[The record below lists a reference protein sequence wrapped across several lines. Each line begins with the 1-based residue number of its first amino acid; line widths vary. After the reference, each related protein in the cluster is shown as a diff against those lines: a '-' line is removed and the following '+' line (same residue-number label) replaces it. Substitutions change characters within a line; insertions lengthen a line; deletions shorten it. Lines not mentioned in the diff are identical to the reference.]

1 MKTLIVYYS
10 LEGNTKWAAE
20 TLAAALG
27 ADTLRLVPVAAY
39 PDSGFKKFLFGGK
52 SAVMK
57 QTPEL
62 EPYEVDMAQYARV
75 ILATP
80 VWAGTLAPPLRSFIR
95 REDLAGKELALVA
108 SSMGGS
114 PGKTFEHLKALLG
127 VTGDVP
133 TLSLR
138 DPRSRPSQAN
148 EEALAAFCEKL
159 TAGTGR

>member
-20 TLAAALG
+20 KLAAKLG
-27 ADTLRLVPVAAY
+27 ADTLRLAPKAAY
-39 PDSGFKKFLFGGK
+39 PDKGFKKFLFGGK

-57 QTPEL
+57 ETPEL
-62 EPYEVDMAQYARV
+62 EPYEVDMTKYEQV

-80 VWAGTLAPPLRSFIR
+80 VWAGTLAPPLRTFIR
-95 REDLAGKELALVA
+95 REDLRGKKLALAA

-133 TLSLR
+133 VLSLK
-138 DPRSRPSQAN
+138 DPKSHPSRAN
-148 EEALAAFCEKL
+148 EDALAAFCDKL
-159 TAGTGR
+159 T

>member
-20 TLAAALG
+20 MLAEKLG

-39 PDSGFKKFLFGGK
+39 PDKGFKKFLFGGK

-57 QTPEL
+57 ETPEL
-62 EPYEVDMAQYARV
+62 EPYEVDITKYEQV
-75 ILATP
+75 VLATP
-80 VWAGTLAPPLRSFIR
+80 VWAGTLAPPLRTFIQK
-95 REDLAGKELALVA
+95 EDLSGKRLALVA

-114 PGKTFEHLKALLG
+114 PGKTFVNLMAMLG
-127 VTGDVP
+127 LSGDIP

-138 DPRSRPSQAN
+138 DPKSHPSKAN
-148 EEALAAFCEKL
+148 EEAMEAFCKRL
-159 TAGTGR
+159 A

>member
-20 TLAAALG
+20 KLAARLG
-27 ADTLRLVPVAAY
+27 ADTLRLAPKAAY
-39 PDSGFKKFLFGGK
+39 PDRGFKKFLFGGK

-57 QTPEL
+57 ETPEL
-62 EPYEVDMAQYARV
+62 EPYEVDMTKYEQV

-80 VWAGTLAPPLRSFIR
+80 VWAGTLAPPLRTFIR
-95 REDLAGKELALVA
+95 REDLRGKKLALAA

-133 TLSLR
+133 VLSLK
-138 DPRSRPSQAN
+138 DPKSHPSRAN
-148 EEALAAFCEKL
+148 EDALAAFCDKL
-159 TAGTGR
+159 T

>member
-10 LEGNTKWAAE
+10 LEGNTQWAAE
-20 TLAAALG
+20 KLAERLN
-27 ADTLRLVPVAAY
+27 ADTLRLVPRAAY
-39 PDSGFKKFLFGGK
+39 PDRGFKKFLFGGK

-57 QTPEL
+57 ETPEL
-62 EPYEVDMAQYARV
+62 EPYEVDITQYEQV
-75 ILATP
+75 VLATP
-80 VWAGTLAPPLRSFIR
+80 VWAGTLTPPLRTFIQ
-95 REDLAGKELALVA
+95 REDLTGKQFALVA

-138 DPRSRPSQAN
+138 DPKSHPSQAN
-148 EEALAAFCEKL
+148 EDALAAFCEKL
-159 TAGTGR
+159 A

>member
-10 LEGNTKWAAE
+10 LEGNTRWAAE
-20 TLAAALG
+20 RIAEKLD
-27 ADTLRLVPVAAY
+27 ADTLRLVPKAAY
-39 PDSGFKKFLFGGK
+39 PDKGFKKFLFGGK

-57 QTPEL
+57 ETPEL
-62 EPYEVDMAQYARV
+62 EAYEVDMAQYERV

-80 VWAGTLAPPLRSFIR
+80 VWAGTMAPPLRTFIQK
-95 REDLAGKELALVA
+95 EDLTGKQLALVA

-114 PGKTFEHLKALLG
+114 PGRTFENIKALLG

-138 DPRSRPSQAN
+138 DPKSHPSQAN
-148 EEALAAFCEKL
+148 EDALAAFCGKL
-159 TAGTGR
+159 A

>member
-20 TLAAALG
+20 QLAARLD
-27 ADTLRLVPVAAY
+27 ADTLRLVPKEAY
-39 PDSGFKKFLFGGK
+39 PDKGFKKFLFGGK

-57 QTPEL
+57 ETPEL
-62 EPYEVDMAQYARV
+62 EPYTVDLAPYERV

-95 REDLAGKELALVA
+95 AESLGGKQIALVA

-114 PGKTFEHLKALLG
+114 PGKTFVNLMAMLG
-127 VTGDVP
+127 LSGDIP

-138 DPRSRPSQAN
+138 DPKSHPSKAN
-148 EEALAAFCEKL
+148 EEAMEAFCKRL
-159 TAGTGR
+159 A

>member
-10 LEGNTKWAAE
+10 LEGNTQWAAE
-20 TLAAALG
+20 QIAARLG
-27 ADTLRLVPVAAY
+27 ADTLRLVPKAAY
-39 PDSGFKKFLFGGK
+39 PDKGFKKFLFGGK

-57 QTPEL
+57 EAPEL
-62 EPYEVDMAQYARV
+62 ESYEVDITQYEQIV
-75 ILATP
+75 LATP
-80 VWAGTLAPPLRSFIR
+80 VWAGTLTPPLRSFIQ
-95 REDLAGKELALVA
+95 REDLSGKRLALVA

-138 DPRSRPSQAN
+138 DPKSHPSQAN
-148 EEALAAFCEKL
+148 EDALAAFCDKL
-159 TAGTGR
+159 A

>member
-10 LEGNTKWAAE
+10 LEGNTQWAAE
-20 TLAAALG
+20 KLAERLG
-27 ADTLRLVPVAAY
+27 ADTLRLVPKAAY
-39 PDSGFKKFLFGGK
+39 PDRGFKKFLFGGK

-57 QTPEL
+57 EAPEL
-62 EPYEVDMAQYARV
+62 ESYEVDITQYEQIV
-75 ILATP
+75 LATP
-80 VWAGTLAPPLRSFIR
+80 VWAGTLTPPLRSFIQ
-95 REDLAGKELALVA
+95 REDLSGKRLALVA

-138 DPRSRPSQAN
+138 DPKSHPSQAN
-148 EEALAAFCEKL
+148 EDALAAFCDKL
-159 TAGTGR
+159 A